1 MSRLNRETVVR
12 IVLALAVLLAG
23 VALIPFVGQPVKA
36 IGWELFASVYTPSL
50 NVNANSGAPGSVFA
64 FTGSGYPPNSIATL
78 YVNGNPVGSVLTDS
92 GGAASFLL
100 DTAGAEPGPYNVTLE
115 VDINASATRN
125 ITLVAGGTVVTPPPS
140 ATGPTLLVENVIFM
154 PHFLNR

>member
-1 MSRLNRETVVR
+1 LNQETVVR
-12 IVLALAVLLAG
+12 IVLTLAILLAG
-23 VALIPFVGQPVKA
+23 VALVPFISRPVKA

-50 NVNANSGAPGSVFA
+50 DVNATSGAPGSVFA
-64 FTGSGYPPNSIATL
+64 FTGSGYPPNSTAVV
-78 YVNGNPVGSVLTDS
+78 YVNGNAVGSVMTNGS
-92 GGAASFLL
+92 GAAAFLL

-125 ITLVAGGTVVTPPPS
+125 ITLISGGTTVTPPPG
-140 ATGPTLLVENVIFM
+140 ATGPSFLVENVIFL